1 MCLCLYYVCVCVCV
15 YVSLCLCPCLCLC
28 LRVCV
33 CACVCMRVRVCGLRR
48 AKFCREVGAYRLGL
62 RVLACKRLLGHFDT
76 QELRAPGKA
85 TIEDASEI
93 DFFAKVCAD
102 LQAKLT
108 TSMKQVS
115 SGRAKCVVSPGP
127 PPRESSIP
135 CRKGC
140 SANSWEAGRGL
151 GSEVAKRF
159 FEPRLGFCRCWLRRS
174 FVFVTVSGTTCTP
187 FEQGDSNA
195 R

>member
-1 MCLCLYYVCVCVCV
+1 MFL
-15 YVSLCLCPCLCLC
+15 CLCLC
-28 LRVCV
+28 LCLCLLLCPCLSVSMSVSMSESLCVRVCM
-33 CACVCMRVRVCGLRR
+33 CVRVCGLRR

-62 RVLACKRLLGHFDT
+62 RVLARKRLLGHHDT

-85 TIEDASEI
+85 TIEDAAEI
-93 DFFAKVCAD
+93 DFFVKVCAD